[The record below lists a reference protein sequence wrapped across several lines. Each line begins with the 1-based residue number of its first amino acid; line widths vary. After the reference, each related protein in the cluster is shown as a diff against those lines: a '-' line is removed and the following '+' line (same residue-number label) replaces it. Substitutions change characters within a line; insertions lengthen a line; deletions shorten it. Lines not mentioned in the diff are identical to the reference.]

1 MEIQRKIAG
10 VLLLLLLLLLLLPVM
25 LWLLLPLMCL
35 WLRVVIT
42 QSNQVKAHTHTQRER
57 ERDAKQTLLSS
68 SLYSR
73 CCCCCCCCW
82 LFGVMNPSQHNCQ
95 SDVRRLSFEREV
107 RRTPNWIYPTTNETK
122 LPYVWFPKPE
132 NYWKIAK
139 SAITKAREVPKL
151 RLSDFHKHTSD
162 YL

>member
-1 MEIQRKIAG
+1 MGIKRKSVA

-73 CCCCCCCCW
+73 CCCCCCW